1 MHEPGWGKR
10 WGRIAVPV
18 VFLLLTL
25 AASKPVQFEDW
36 ASSPEAYFLTA
47 EERAEWKALDSNIS
61 RNLFKERYWLKRDPS
76 PGSDKNEFKD
86 LVLGRIKIADSRFKI
101 QNVPG
106 SQTARGMVF
115 IVLGSPARVIDE
127 NAPHPVSDA
136 GGRRLGVGV
145 TPVAVIEG
153 NETTSTWFYETDR
166 TPRILEVL
174 GRPSLQIKIVVEPSR
189 RMDSIQ
195 DPGLF
200 NDIRE
205 TIARKSIV
213 NPDLVPSATAARVAE
228 AVFAS
233 DAPALPRATLTA
245 ALRAALE
252 EAPASPRGNGSF
264 AGAATIFHDSGPA
277 ETVFWIFAPP
287 AKRASFHCL
296 VRAEDGREVAATTE
310 AAVASALFS
319 AQGKGVPSMQK
330 VPLPAGSYTAALA
343 LTDETGKV
351 LASAKVPVHVP
362 AVEGRFAVSSLIL
375 SRGPAGADKGK
386 DSTFTFGNTYLP
398 PRADAVFQASQ
409 SLWYFVEVAN
419 PSDPAK
425 VMLEARLR
433 RAGQPIASLPPFPVR
448 LEPFASGR
456 YLAGIELPLQ
466 SLGAGDYTL
475 YVAVRDGETD
485 SAPQF
490 LRRADF
496 QVVP

>member
-1 MHEPGWGKR
+1 MGEPGWGRR
-10 WGRIAVPV
+10 WGRVGVPV

-25 AASKPVQFEDW
+25 AASKPVQYEDW

-61 RNLFKERYWLKRDPS
+61 RDLFKERYWLKRDPS

-115 IVLGSPARVIDE
+115 IVLGSPARVTDE

-213 NPDLVPSATAARVAE
+213 NPDLIPSSTAARVAE
-228 AVFAS
+228 AVFAAE
-233 DAPALPRATLTA
+233 APALPRVTLSA
-245 ALRAALE
+245 AVRSALE
-252 EAPASPRGNGSF
+252 GAPASPRGTASF
-264 AGAATIFHDSGPA
+264 ASAAAVFHETGPA

-287 AKRASFHCL
+287 AKSASFHCL
-296 VRAEDGREVAATTE
+296 VRGDDGREVAAITE
-310 AAVASALFS
+310 PAAASSLFS
-319 AQGKGVPSMQK
+319 AQAKGVPSMQK
-330 VPLPAGSYTAALA
+330 IQLPPGTYSAALA

-351 LASAKVPVHVP
+351 LASAKVPVQVP
-362 AVEGRFAVSSLIL
+362 AVEGKFAVSSLIL
-375 SRGPAGADKGK
+375 SRGPAGASKGK

-419 PSDPAK
+419 PSDPSK
-425 VMLEARLR
+425 VMVEARLR
-433 RAGQPIASLPPFPVR
+433 RAGQPIAALPAFPAR
-448 LEPFASGR
+448 LEPFAPGR
-456 YLAGIELPLQ
+456 FLAGIELPLQ
-466 SLGAGDYTL
+466 SLGAGDYVL
-475 YVAVRDGETD
+475 YLAVRDGDSD

-496 QVVP
+496 QVIP

>member
-1 MHEPGWGKR
+1 MLEGGWGKR
-10 WGRIAVPV
+10 WGRVAVPV

-25 AASKPVQFEDW
+25 AASKPVQLEDW

-61 RNLFKERYWLKRDPS
+61 RDLFKERYWLKRDPS

-86 LVLGRIKIADSRFKI
+86 LVFGRIKIADLRFKI
-101 QNVPG
+101 QSTPG

-127 NAPHPVSDA
+127 AAPRPPSDA

-145 TPVAVIEG
+145 TPVALVEG

-174 GRPSLQIKIVVEPSR
+174 GRPSLQLKIVVEPSR
-189 RMDSIQ
+189 RMDSLQ

-200 NDIRE
+200 NDIKE

-213 NPDLVPSATAARVAE
+213 NPDLIPSATAAKVAE
-228 AVFAS
+228 AVFAAE
-233 DAPALPRATLTA
+233 APALPRATMSGA
-245 ALRAALE
+245 VRAALE

-264 AGAATIFHDSGPA
+264 AGAAAVFHESGPA
-277 ETVFWIFAPP
+277 EAVFWIFAPP
-287 AKRASFHCL
+287 VKNASLHCL
-296 VRAEDGREVAATTE
+296 IRSDDGREIAAITE
-310 AAVASALFS
+310 PAADSPLFS
-319 AQGKGVPSMQK
+319 AQAKGVASMHK
-330 VPLPAGSYTAALA
+330 VQLPPGSYSAALA
-343 LTDETGKV
+343 LTDEAGKV
-351 LASAKVPVHVP
+351 LASARLPVQVP

-375 SRGPAGADKGK
+375 SRGPAGAAKGK
-386 DSTFTFGNTYLP
+386 DSTFTFGSTFLP

-409 SLWYFVEVAN
+409 SVWYFVEIAN
-419 PSDPAK
+419 PSDAAK

-433 RAGQPIASLPPFPVR
+433 RAGQPIAALPAFPAR

-466 SLGAGDYTL
+466 SLGAGDYVL
-475 YVAVRDGETD
+475 YLAVRDGDSE
-485 SAPQF
+485 SAPQV

-496 QVVP
+496 QVIP

>member
-25 AASKPVQFEDW
+25 AASKPVQYEDW

-61 RNLFKERYWLKRDPS
+61 RDLFKERYWLKRDPS

-86 LVLGRIKIADSRFKI
+86 LVLGRIKIADSRFRI

-115 IVLGSPARVIDE
+115 IVLGSPARVTDE
-127 NAPHPVSDA
+127 NAPHLVSDA

-153 NETTSTWFYETDR
+153 NETTSTWYYETDR

-174 GRPSLQIKIVVEPSR
+174 GRPSLEIKIVVEPSR
-189 RMDSIQ
+189 RMDAIQ

-200 NDIRE
+200 NEIRE

-228 AVFAS
+228 AVFAAE
-233 DAPALPRATLTA
+233 APALPRATLSA
-245 ALRAALE
+245 AVRAALD

-264 AGAATIFHDSGPA
+264 AGAATVFHETGPA
-277 ETVFWIFAPP
+277 ETVLWIFAAP
-287 AKRASFHCL
+287 AKNASLHCL
-296 VRAEDGREVAATTE
+296 VRSEDGREVAAKSE
-310 AAVASALFS
+310 PAVASSLFS
-319 AQGKGVPSMQK
+319 AQSKGVPSIQK
-330 VPLPAGSYTAALA
+330 VPLPAGVYTAALA
-343 LTDETGKV
+343 LTDATGKV
-351 LASAKVPVHVP
+351 LASSKVPVHVP
-362 AVEGRFAVSSLIL
+362 AVEGKFAVSSLIL
-375 SRGPAGADKGK
+375 SRGPAAASKGT
-386 DSTFTFGNTYLP
+386 DSTFTFGSTYLP

-419 PSDPAK
+419 PSDPSK

-433 RAGQPIASLPPFPVR
+433 RAGQPIAALPPFPAR
-448 LEPFASGR
+448 LEPFAAGR
-456 YLAGIELPLQ
+456 FLAGIELPLQ
-466 SLGAGDYTL
+466 SLGAGEYVL
-475 YVAVRDGETD
+475 YLAVRDGESD
-485 SAPQF
+485 SATQF